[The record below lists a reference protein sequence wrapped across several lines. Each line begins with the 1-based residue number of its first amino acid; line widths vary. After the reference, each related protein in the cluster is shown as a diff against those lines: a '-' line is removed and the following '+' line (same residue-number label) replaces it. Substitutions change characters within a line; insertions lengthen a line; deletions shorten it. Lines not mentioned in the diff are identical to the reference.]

1 MSHIG
6 TPPAEGACMYLHNT
20 FGRGVLDFAAP
31 LFTEIEKT
39 FDPVFAE
46 EDGGFKANVIR
57 AFEDGNYVFEVEM
70 PGFSKED
77 VKVRLD
83 QHGHL
88 NLEGKTTKRGKEVK
102 FEQAYEV
109 PEKADLSTVDASLKN
124 GIFRLTFKRKNKHKP
139 KEIKIK

>member
-39 FDPVFAE
+39 FDPIFAE
-46 EDGGFKANVIR
+46 EDG
-57 AFEDGNYVFEVEM
+57 DYVFEVEM

-102 FEQAYEV
+102 FGQAYEV
-109 PEKADLSTVDASLKN
+109 PEKADLSSADASLKD
-124 GIFRLTFKRKNKHKP
+124 GVFRLTFKRKNKHKP

>member
-1 MSHIG
+1 
-6 TPPAEGACMYLHNT
+6 MYIPTT
-20 FGRGVLDFAAP
+20 FGRGLLDFATP

-39 FDPVFAE
+39 FDPAFAE
-46 EDGGFKANVIR
+46 EDG
-57 AFEDGNYVFEVEM
+57 DYVFEVEM

-83 QHGHL
+83 QHGRL

-102 FEQAYEV
+102 FGQAYEV
-109 PEKADLSTVDASLKN
+109 PEKADLSTADASLKN